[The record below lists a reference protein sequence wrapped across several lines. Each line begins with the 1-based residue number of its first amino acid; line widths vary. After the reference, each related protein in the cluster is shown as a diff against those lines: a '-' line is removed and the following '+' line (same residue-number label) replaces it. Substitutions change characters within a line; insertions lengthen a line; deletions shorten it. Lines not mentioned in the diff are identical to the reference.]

1 MTASVALMTVT
12 QNPWPKGQDMTQR
25 RMKIYATATI
35 QASTQF
41 YTTGGLALALAGVIS
56 PGLTNPIPLLVKVT
70 SGKGNGYVYTW
81 DILDSWPKNT
91 AVVAGQY
98 ITDSNGN
105 LQQCTTAGTTNNTA
119 EPTWNQTVAGTTT
132 DGTAVWTLQGVSYG
146 LIKILTGAAAQAQL
160 TELTQSAAI
169 PAAVSGDTLNLE
181 MDFLKG

>member
-12 QNPWPKGQDMTQR
+12 QNQWPNGLDTTQR
-25 RMKIYATATI
+25 RQKVYATAVI

-41 YTTGGLALALAGVIS
+41 YTTGGLALALGGVIS
-56 PGLTNPIPLLVKVT
+56 PGLTKPIPLLVKVT
-70 SGKGNGYVYTW
+70 SGKGKSYVYIW
-81 DILDSWPKNT
+81 YNEDNWPQDV

-98 ITDSNGN
+98 VIDSNGN

-132 DGTAVWTLQGVSYG
+132 DGTAVWTLLGVSYG
-146 LIKILTGAAAQAQL
+146 LVKIVTGAAAQTAL
-160 TELTQSAAI
+160 TEITQSAAI
-169 PAAVSGDTLNLE
+169 PAGVSGDVLNLE